1 MTTSSDLQIFSDRIG
16 SPYEAET
23 RRLHAPRYY
32 AATIHELP
40 DLTRTQQREAIQQ
53 IADDLEKFM
62 LVASDPSESKAL
74 RILTMGM
81 AIGDSLSNLS
91 YACRK
96 QRRDKSALLT
106 SQSEFNEASLLGRE
120 ASVRITFTHLMEA
133 AIEIAETPDE
143 DIHIRKGAIILFNK
157 ILKIGV
163 ASCHQTLDRARYV
176 ERFLDIAVNTED
188 KALKLCAIKVGASGS
203 EPYSRSLPYLS
214 LT

>member
-1 MTTSSDLQIFSDRIG
+1 MTTLSDLKIFSDRIG
-16 SPYEAET
+16 SPYEAEPDRIRAT
-23 RRLHAPRYY
+23 RYY

-40 DLTRTQQREAIQQ
+40 DLSRTQQRAAIEQ
-53 IADDLEKFM
+53 IADDLEKFI
-62 LVASDPSESKAL
+62 LVASDPSESKPL

-81 AIGDSLSNLS
+81 AMGDTLSNLS
-91 YACRK
+91 YACRQ
-96 QRRDKSALLT
+96 QRRSTSALLT
-106 SQSEFNEASLLGRE
+106 SQAAFNQASLLGRE
-120 ASVRITFTHLMEA
+120 ASVRIEFTKLMEA

-176 ERFLDIAVNTED
+176 ERFIDIAVNTDD
-188 KALKLCAIKVGASGS
+188 KALKLCAVKIGASGS
-203 EPYSRSLPYLS
+203 EPHSYSTPYLS